1 MSAFYDQA
9 SLVVVPSGYKSGKIY
24 AQKPLTTDGQL
35 TFTRASTATRVNAS
49 GLIEEVASGVPRLD
63 YTNSSCPKLLLEPQR
78 TNSQTYSEDF
88 TNAIYVKS
96 QCTATA
102 NTTTAPDGTLSG
114 DSLTENTAND
124 IHRIQASNVSVVAG
138 TSYTLSLYAKNN
150 GRRFLFLNAD
160 IVFGARTTFDLQS
173 GVISQTISGTAK
185 IEALPNGW
193 YRCSVTGTALIT
205 RTNAWFAQLNNAGV
219 ATDTVYTGDGT
230 SGLFFWGAML
240 EAGTYGTSYVKTEAA
255 AVTRL
260 ADEASKQGIS
270 SLLSASEYTLFW
282 EGTHFPTG
290 QFNTFMTIYNNAN
303 QNLSAL
309 FYRNNTNNE
318 VRAAIFNNAVSLS
331 LYMASGVTASNIKC
345 ALRVKAGAYAFYVNG
360 SLVNSST
367 NALAPAST
375 LDSVTLQYFNATQ
388 SFDQKTAQA
397 LFFKTGLTNAQLAEL
412 TTL

>member
-49 GLIEEVASGVPRLD
+49 GLIETVASGVPRLD
-63 YTNSSCPKLLLEPQR
+63 YLGSTCPKLLLEPQR
-78 TNSQTYSEDF
+78 TNSVLYSEQFD
-88 TNAIYVKS
+88 NAAWQK
-96 QCTATA
+96 TAAGTGVTPAVTA
-102 NTTTAPDGTLSG
+102 NHAISPDGTQNADLVVFDRGAGNTSSDFSWIYQNFVTSAATYTISCYVKAATSADVGKNLSWRNFG
-114 DSLTENTAND
+114 GGAVWDVTLTNEWQRISAQATGSGSSQEVGFYNRGAYSSAN
-124 IHRIQASNVSVVAG
+124 SVSVLMWGFQAEVGA
-138 TSYTLSLYAKNN
+138 YA
-150 GRRFLFLNAD
+150 
-160 IVFGARTTFDLQS
+160 
-173 GVISQTISGTAK
+173 
-185 IEALPNGW
+185 
-193 YRCSVTGTALIT
+193 
-205 RTNAWFAQLNNAGV
+205 
-219 ATDTVYTGDGT
+219 
-230 SGLFFWGAML
+230 
-240 EAGTYGTSYVKTEAA
+240 TSYVKTEAA

-397 LFFKTGLTNAQLAEL
+397 LFFKTGLSNEKLAEL